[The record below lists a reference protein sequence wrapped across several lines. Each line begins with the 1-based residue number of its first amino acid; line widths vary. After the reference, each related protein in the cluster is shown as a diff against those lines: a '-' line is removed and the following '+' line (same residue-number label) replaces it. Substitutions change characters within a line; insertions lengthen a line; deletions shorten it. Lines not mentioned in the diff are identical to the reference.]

1 MIVPNPNAGL
11 WLMQEVLSPGDARF
25 EWRRISLEQQCRVLS
40 RPALLQAG
48 QSYLS
53 PVAAQALSTRVM
65 LDLAARSELGRFA
78 AVSSHPGFG
87 RALWNTLSELRLARV
102 TPEQLAPHDADLAR
116 IAAAFDAALRERALV
131 DLAALYE
138 LAAAR
143 ARTLRLPALLMFDVP
158 ITHAAEAELVRAIAA
173 GCERASVTLPLGD
186 TRSLDAFRAAFPRAS
201 EEIAIP
207 RAPGELGR
215 LQAHLFERDLSK
227 NIPAPGSI
235 DTSEAPP
242 EQRAAPRG
250 KTRSPRKGSDAQG
263 ELFAAPDSLT
273 RNVPSPKSASIRAQ
287 HEPMRR
293 PSLQGDLF
301 AAQDERADELETR
314 DEALSGAHERVQPQ
328 GQPARNDAAASER
341 TPSAASPDAAVHERV
356 ASQAEPA
363 GDDAASESASRA
375 ASPGAAVHERGQS
388 QTEPAAEDAARERT
402 PSAASPAAAVHEPV
416 RSQAEPA
423 GDDAVAS
430 ELTSRAA
437 LQGAAVRELSSR
449 DGPLS
454 TAQRVHPQ
462 AELAAGAASRDSSAA
477 RSASYDVGSEQ
488 RVHFVSSPGESREC
502 VEVARAVLDAARSGV
517 AFDRMAVLV
526 RAVDNYRS
534 FIEEALERAAI
545 PAHYAAGVRR
555 PAPEG
560 RAFALLLRCADSGLS
575 VRRFA
580 EYLSLGVMP
589 RAEQSAGPLVSPR
602 YWERLLLQAQ
612 VGGKSAHWAE
622 KLDHLRTR
630 WHEELQLVAA
640 DDAERDARQRRIDAL
655 QSLQDFALPVLS
667 AIEALPQRASF
678 DHYREQLS
686 ALAALA
692 LGKPGEVQA
701 LLTELSPLD
710 HAQLGRRELVQ
721 LLAPH
726 LHSLIV
732 PSEGSGAGKLQVLPI
747 EEARGRSFER
757 VFVVGLAE
765 KLMPPR
771 LREDPL
777 LPDDVRARVSP
788 LLARMPER
796 VANERLALRIAV
808 AAAREHL
815 HLSFPRFDAE
825 QGRPRVPSF
834 YGLEILEAVD
844 GRLPAWSE
852 LGERASHGA
861 AARLG
866 WPAPDDPER
875 AIDAAEYD
883 LATIARA
890 RGAGA
895 LRYLVATN
903 PHLARA
909 LRFRARRWE
918 LQKFVAAD
926 GFIVS
931 EDSARELL
939 RDYLAEHRHSPSAL
953 EQLAVCPYRFYL
965 RSIVRVAGPDRA
977 ASVAALDARERGVLF
992 HQLLHETLSELA
1004 VSDAPRAL
1012 DVEAAQTVLDS
1023 VLTRLRAE
1031 RSARD
1036 PQRARLVE
1044 LELRSLRLDLEGFLR
1059 DQAQHGE
1066 WVPRASELR
1075 FGEATAISV
1084 AGLPVS
1090 GAIDLVEQSS
1100 APGSG
1105 ENPQLR
1111 ATDFKTGGMHDALE
1125 RGRHGR
1131 RSITAGGLVLQPL
1144 LYALALE
1151 QVFPEAQVHAGRLYY
1166 CTRKEHY
1173 ESYVVELNERT
1184 REIATRLAQ
1193 YANDM
1198 LSQGF
1203 LPAAPDPPEVCNN
1216 CEYQVI
1222 CGPHEAER
1230 VQKIKR
1236 RDTGKLR
1243 SLDLLRGLP

>member
-1 MIVPNPNAGL
+1 MTPPLTASPYALHVSACAAERRERAAAFLRSLPRATPALIIVPNPNAGL

-25 EWRRISLEQQCRVLS
+25 EWRRISLEQQCRALA
-40 RPALLQAG
+40 RPGLLQAG
-48 QSYLS
+48 KSSLS

-65 LDLAARSELGRFA
+65 LDLAARAELGRFA
-78 AVSSHPGFG
+78 AVSSQPGFG

-102 TPEQLAPHDADLAR
+102 TPDMLAPHDPDLAR
-116 IAAAFDAALRERALV
+116 IAAAFEAALAERSLV

-138 LAAAR
+138 LATTR
-143 ARTLRLPALLMFDVP
+143 ARSQRVPALLLFDVP
-158 ITHAAEAELVRAIAA
+158 IAHAAEAELVRAVALQCGQA
-173 GCERASVTLPLGD
+173 CATVPLGD
-186 TRSLDAFRAAFPRAS
+186 SQSIEALRAALPRAS
-201 EEIAIP
+201 EYTAAAKA
-207 RAPGELGR
+207 RGELGR

-227 NIPAPGSI
+227 NIPAPGSL
-235 DTSEAPP
+235 DTSQVAPEPEEARP
-242 EQRAAPRG
+242 
-250 KTRSPRKGSDAQG
+250 TQG
-263 ELFAAPDSLT
+263 A
-273 RNVPSPKSASIRAQ
+273 SPKARKRAGQ
-287 HEPMRR
+287 RNAPA
-293 PSLQGDLF
+293 QGDLF
-301 AAQDERADELETR
+301 AALDPSDASDVSEGAPDNPRSIASTRAAGPTAEMAT
-314 DEALSGAHERVQPQ
+314 ASGSGAIS
-328 GQPARNDAAASER
+328 GGAARAARGAGAAFAAASGG
-341 TPSAASPDAAVHERV
+341 
-356 ASQAEPA
+356 A
-363 GDDAASESASRA
+363 GSESS
-375 ASPGAAVHERGQS
+375 
-388 QTEPAAEDAARERT
+388 
-402 PSAASPAAAVHEPV
+402 
-416 RSQAEPA
+416 
-423 GDDAVAS
+423 
-430 ELTSRAA
+430 
-437 LQGAAVRELSSR
+437 
-449 DGPLS
+449 
-454 TAQRVHPQ
+454 
-462 AELAAGAASRDSSAA
+462 AGAASGANAEVAAAASGSAAPDAAAEAGAGAEGTGDASSAA
-477 RSASYDVGSEQ
+477 AGSGTKSRSAASDEVGGADPEVAAALGNAALGEAARADAGVATLGGGASDGGR

-589 RAEQSAGPLVSPR
+589 RAEETQGALVSPR

-612 VGGKSAHWAE
+612 VGSQSAHWARQ
-622 KLDHLRTR
+622 LDHLGTR
-630 WHEELQLVAA
+630 WREELQLLAA
-640 DDAERDARQRRIDAL
+640 DDAERDARQKRISAL
-655 QSLQDFALPVLS
+655 QSLKDFSLPLLT
-667 AIEALPQRASF
+667 AIEALPERASF
-678 DHYREQLS
+678 DRYRELLS

-692 LGKPGEVQA
+692 LDKPGEVQS
-701 LLTELSPLD
+701 LLAELSPLD
-710 HAQLGRRELVQ
+710 HAELGRRELVR

-732 PSEGSGAGKLQVLPI
+732 PSEGNGAGKLQVLPV

-788 LLARMPER
+788 ALARMPER

-815 HLSFPRFDAE
+815 HMSFPRFDAE

-866 WPAPDDPER
+866 WPAPEEPER

-883 LATIARA
+883 LAVIARA
-890 RGAGA
+890 RGNPGASAGA
-895 LRYLVATN
+895 LRYLVGTN
-903 PHLARA
+903 AHLARA

-931 EDSARELL
+931 DDSARELL
-939 RDYLAEHRHSPSAL
+939 REYLTEHRHSPSAL

-965 RSIVRVAGPDRA
+965 RSVVRVAGPDRE

-992 HQLLHETLSELA
+992 HQLLHETLTQLS

-1012 DVEAAQTVLDS
+1012 DVHAAEAVLDN
-1023 VLTRLRAE
+1023 VLSQLRAE

-1044 LELRSLRLDLEGFLR
+1044 LELRSLRADLEGFLH
-1059 DQAQHGE
+1059 DQARSGGE
-1066 WVPRASELR
+1066 WLPRASELR
-1075 FGEATAISV
+1075 FGEAPGAASVTV
-1084 AGLPVS
+1084 AGLPLS
-1090 GAIDLVEQSS
+1090 GAIDLVEQSA
-1100 APGSG
+1100 APGAP
-1105 ENPQLR
+1105 ETPQLR
-1111 ATDFKTGGMHDALE
+1111 ATDFKTGGKHDALE
-1125 RGRHGR
+1125 RKRNGP

-1151 QVFPEAQVHAGRLYY
+1151 QIFPEAQVRAGRLYY
-1166 CTRKEHY
+1166 CTRKEQY

-1203 LPAAPDPPEVCNN
+1203 LPAAPDPPEVCTR

>member
-1 MIVPNPNAGL
+1 MTPHPTASPHALHVSACAAKRRERAAAFLRSLPRAAPALIIVPNPNAGL
-11 WLMQEVLSPGDARF
+11 WLMQDVLSPGDARF
-25 EWRRISLEQQCRVLS
+25 EWRRISLEQQCRAMA

-48 QSYLS
+48 KSLLS

-65 LDLAARSELGRFA
+65 LDLAARAELGRFA

-87 RALWNTLSELRLARV
+87 RALWNTLSELRMARV
-102 TPEQLAPHDADLAR
+102 TEGMLAPHDPDLAR
-116 IAAAFDAALRERALV
+116 IVGAFEVALAERSLV

-138 LAAAR
+138 LAATR
-143 ARTLRLPALLMFDVP
+143 ARELRLPALLLFDVA
-158 ITHAAEAELVRAIAA
+158 ISHAAEAELVRAIALQCQQA
-173 GCERASVTLPLGD
+173 CATVPLGD
-186 TRSLDAFRAAFPRAS
+186 THSLAALRTALPRAS
-201 EEIAIP
+201 EHTVEP
-207 RAPGELGR
+207 KAPGELGR
-215 LQAHLFERDLSK
+215 LQAHLFERDLSE
-227 NIPAPGSI
+227 NVPAPASL
-235 DTSEAPP
+235 DTSQVAVEP
-242 EQRAAPRG
+242 E
-250 KTRSPRKGSDAQG
+250 DA
-263 ELFAAPDSLT
+263 
-273 RNVPSPKSASIRAQ
+273 RPSKSASTKARKRSAQ
-287 HEPMRR
+287 RSAPA
-293 PSLQGDLF
+293 QGDLF
-301 AAQDERADELETR
+301 AAFAAEPR
-314 DEALSGAHERVQPQ
+314 DAQ
-328 GQPARNDAAASER
+328 GTSVSEDAPAREHSAASVVGAAAAKSGVTSNATGARAASDANASNDGESGSAASVRAARRLDASNDAASG
-341 TPSAASPDAAVHERV
+341 SAASARDVRDADGLVRE
-356 ASQAEPA
+356 S
-363 GDDAASESASRA
+363 DTAASGRA
-375 ASPGAAVHERGQS
+375 VRDAGALGG
-388 QTEPAAEDAARERT
+388 AECE
-402 PSAASPAAAVHEPV
+402 SAASA
-416 RSQAEPA
+416 
-423 GDDAVAS
+423 
-430 ELTSRAA
+430 RAA
-437 LQGAAVRELSSR
+437 R
-449 DGPLS
+449 DGG
-454 TAQRVHPQ
+454 ADGEV
-462 AELAAGAASRDSSAA
+462 AAGPEGAAS
-477 RSASYDVGSEQ
+477 GGGE

-534 FIEEALERAAI
+534 FLEEALERAAI

-589 RAEQSAGPLVSPR
+589 RAEQTEGAVASPR
-602 YWERLLLQAQ
+602 YWERVLLQAQ
-612 VGGKSAHWAE
+612 VGNHSAHWARQ
-622 KLDHLRTR
+622 LDHLSSR
-630 WHEELQLVAA
+630 WREELQLMAA
-640 DDAERDARQRRIDAL
+640 DDAEREARQKRVDAL
-655 QSLQDFALPVLS
+655 QSLKDFTLPLLA
-667 AIEALPQRASF
+667 AIEALPERASF
-678 DHYREQLS
+678 DRYREQLS

-692 LGKPGEVQA
+692 LNKPGEVQT
-701 LLTELSPLD
+701 LLAELSPLD
-710 HAQLGRRELVQ
+710 HAELGRRELVQ
-721 LLAPH
+721 LLSPH

-732 PSEGSGAGKLQVLPI
+732 PSEGNGAGKLQVLPV

-788 LLARMPER
+788 ALARMPER

-866 WPAPDDPER
+866 WPAPDEPER

-883 LATIARA
+883 LAVIARA
-890 RGAGA
+890 RGNLGASAGA
-895 LRYLVATN
+895 LRYLVGTN
-903 PHLARA
+903 AHLARA

-939 RDYLAEHRHSPSAL
+939 RDYLSQHRHSPSAL

-965 RSIVRVAGPDRA
+965 RSIVRVAGPDRE

-992 HQLLHETLSELA
+992 HQLLHETLTQLSMSE
-1004 VSDAPRAL
+1004 APRAL
-1012 DVEAAQTVLDS
+1012 DVQAAETVLDN
-1023 VLTRLRAE
+1023 VLSQLRAE

-1044 LELRSLRLDLEGFLR
+1044 LELRSLRADLEGFLH
-1059 DQAQHGE
+1059 DQARSGE
-1066 WVPRASELR
+1066 WLPRASELR
-1075 FGEATAISV
+1075 FGETPDAAGVTV
-1084 AGLPVS
+1084 AGLPLS
-1090 GAIDLVEQSS
+1090 GAIDLVEQSA
-1100 APGSG
+1100 APGSP
-1105 ENPQLR
+1105 ESPQLR

-1125 RGRHGR
+1125 RGRNGR

-1151 QVFPEAQVHAGRLYY
+1151 QIFPEAQVSAGRLYY
-1166 CTRKEHY
+1166 CTRKEQY

-1184 REIATRLAQ
+1184 REIAARLAQ

-1203 LPAAPDPPEVCNN
+1203 LPAAPDPPEVCSR

-1230 VQKIKR
+1230 IQKIKR